1 MKKLIFLLLIIGTM
15 VTKSNAQNFLGFS
28 FYDIRDEMNLKGYSI
43 NVDRTENGFKC
54 LTATTHNQ
62 MRLYFFDDNNNCIRY
77 VYSIEGATYK
87 ILEDALRS
95 NDYTKYSDGSF
106 YTSQYKADIVYLDQ
120 YKNWFVVTDKR
131 K

>member
-43 NVDRTENGFKC
+43 NVDRTENGYKC

>member
-54 LTATTHNQ
+54 LTATTSNQ

-95 NDYTKYSDGSF
+95 NDYVKYSDGFF
-106 YTSQYKADIVYLDQ
+106 YTSRFKADIVYLDN
-120 YKNWFVVTDKR
+120 YKAWVVVTDKR

>member
-43 NVDRTENGFKC
+43 NVDRTENGYKC

-87 ILEDALRS
+87 ILEDALRN

-106 YTSQYKADIVYLDQ
+106 YTSQYKADIVYLDE